1 MVSGYPVGLPV
12 CRSSNRVRT
21 FLRRGCPEP
30 MLPPV
35 PEGQLLILRLGIASS
50 ETQPD
55 YSVSFSWSRLG
66 STRTADRRC
75 HGDSALRAFL
85 NEVGIRPDLVDAAIM
100 ALRTSTEH
108 RILHVY
114 LTPEWLSQLGLNAT

>member
-1 MVSGYPVGLPV
+1 M
-12 CRSSNRVRT
+12 
-21 FLRRGCPEP
+21 
-30 MLPPV
+30 
-35 PEGQLLILRLGIASS
+35 PEGQLLILRLGPASN
-50 ETQPD
+50 ETKTD

-66 STRTADRRC
+66 STPTADRRC

-85 NEVGIRPDLVDAAIM
+85 NDVGVRSDEVAAAIR

-114 LTPEWLSQLGLNAT
+114 LTPEWLTQLGLSAT

>member
-1 MVSGYPVGLPV
+1 M
-12 CRSSNRVRT
+12 
-21 FLRRGCPEP
+21 
-30 MLPPV
+30 

-50 ETQPD
+50 ETKAD
-55 YSVSFSWSRLG
+55 YSISFSWSRLG
-66 STRTADRRC
+66 STPTADRRC

-85 NEVGIRPDLVDAAIM
+85 NDVGIRADQVDTAIR

-114 LTPEWLSQLGLNAT
+114 LTLEWLTQLELSATEFARAVFCLGKTQTCASTIRCRLPNLTPL

>member
-1 MVSGYPVGLPV
+1 M
-12 CRSSNRVRT
+12 
-21 FLRRGCPEP
+21 
-30 MLPPV
+30 

-50 ETQPD
+50 EIKAD
-55 YSVSFSWSRLG
+55 YSISFSWSRLG
-66 STRTADRRC
+66 STPTADRRC

-85 NEVGIRPDLVDAAIM
+85 NDVGIRADQVDTAIR

-114 LTPEWLSQLGLNAT
+114 LTLEWLTQLELSAT